1 MGPLKWRQSW
11 LKHGKRSLIALVSA
25 CVITFSSQPAPAK
38 ESITWMLSDYP
49 PIGIA
54 SERIDYKIDYPWMAE
69 YLADELILSV
79 K

>member
-1 MGPLKWRQSW
+1 
-11 LKHGKRSLIALVSA
+11 
-25 CVITFSSQPAPAK
+25 
-38 ESITWMLSDYP
+38 MLSDYP